1 MDTVKLLQG
10 NVRELQ
16 KQLVEAN
23 KRILD
28 LNDRLNESLKEI
40 EKQQEHLAELQLK
53 LKNSIIEKID
63 ESV

>member
-1 MDTVKLLQG
+1 MDTVKLLEN

>member
-1 MDTVKLLQG
+1 MDTIKLLQG

-63 ESV
+63 ESI

>member
-1 MDTVKLLQG
+1 MDTVKLLEN

-63 ESV
+63 ESI

>member
-63 ESV
+63 ESI

>member
-1 MDTVKLLQG
+1 MDTIKLLQG

>member
-1 MDTVKLLQG
+1 MDTIKLLEG

-28 LNDRLNESLKEI
+28 LTARLNESVELITE
-40 EKQQEHLAELQLK
+40 QQAHLAELQLK